1 MRIIFLIFFAIA
13 TLFSIAQIPAGYY
26 NPAQGLSG
34 TPLRTALHN
43 IIDDHTVIDY
53 DDLYSAFESTDKKS
67 NGKVWDM
74 YSDIPGVTPPYE
86 YSFTSADQCGNYG
99 GEGDCYNREHSWPK
113 SWFGCEQCSEYSDL
127 FHLYPTDGYVNN
139 QRGNLPFG
147 EVGTATWTSLNG
159 SKYGPSNYPGW
170 TGVTVFEPIDGYK
183 GDFARTYFY
192 MTTRYYTEDASWPSN
207 QNSMVNKCEIKPVPM
222 QMLLSWHHSDPVSQ
236 KEINRNNAVYGIQH
250 NRNPFID
257 HPEYADLIWDPDYSA
272 TSATEI
278 SLTTVFPNPAT
289 ERLYIVPPQSYPNL
303 QLCIYNTTGELV
315 FENQFTNETIIQ
327 LDVSG
332 YKQGCYII
340 RLDNNNE
347 INYFKVILF

>member
-236 KEINRNNAVYGIQH
+236 KEINRMI
-250 NRNPFID
+250 
-257 HPEYADLIWDPDYSA
+257 
-272 TSATEI
+272 
-278 SLTTVFPNPAT
+278 
-289 ERLYIVPPQSYPNL
+289 
-303 QLCIYNTTGELV
+303 
-315 FENQFTNETIIQ
+315 
-327 LDVSG
+327 
-332 YKQGCYII
+332 
-340 RLDNNNE
+340 
-347 INYFKVILF
+347 